1 MHAGCGRKCAT
12 WRDASPSRAISAS
25 FRISTNRFGGLRFD
39 LARRD
44 EFMIAMIRAARQSIT
59 KQLIID
65 DTAAMI
71 AFLDGR
77 DKVKEG
83 PMGAVGYCM

>member
-1 MHAGCGRKCAT
+1 M
-12 WRDASPSRAISAS
+12 
-25 FRISTNRFGGLRFD
+25 RFD

-83 PMGAVGYCM
+83 PMGAVGYCMGGPFIAWAAEAFPSRIAAAASLYGVEMVRT